1 MDPDPEPN
9 YPLLAL
15 LALAAIL
22 AFCALLVG
30 AHPSETLLVALVVG
44 AEVGLVAGISIGAE
58 VGLVI
63 GACTGAATHSF
74 LNWWRHKRPRRVLV
88 LDCGGITNPDSDEF
102 LEPCAEAMGV
112 TLAQAQKGQ
121 KEAWAQTRVTKR
133 SASSFWNIVFDV
145 AGVAP
150 ERRTAA
156 TVAACEEAM
165 AAGLRLSY
173 PETLRVIELLKL
185 RGVAIGMISNH
196 IVSPNWF
203 VHCEQG
209 AGLSTLV
216 SHPSLLIVS
225 QEVGV
230 GKPDRAIY
238 ERFSAA
244 LEALHPGVRPEQLL
258 FVDDKQKNVDAAT
271 KLGWKGLCFDS
282 RKAAS
287 GDFARALA
295 ACGLPRV

>member
-1 MDPDPEPN
+1 
-9 YPLLAL
+9 
-15 LALAAIL
+15 
-22 AFCALLVG
+22 
-30 AHPSETLLVALVVG
+30 
-44 AEVGLVAGISIGAE
+44 
-58 VGLVI
+58 
-63 GACTGAATHSF
+63 
-74 LNWWRHKRPRRVLV
+74 
-88 LDCGGITNPDSDEF
+88 
-102 LEPCAEAMGV
+102 
-112 TLAQAQKGQ
+112 
-121 KEAWAQTRVTKR
+121 
-133 SASSFWNIVFDV
+133 
-145 AGVAP
+145 
-150 ERRTAA
+150 
-156 TVAACEEAM
+156 M